1 MLEQPQ
7 EVVMWKRFRKQ
18 KNSAI
23 STNGISAAHSLSN
36 NHLIE
41 LRDVVKAY
49 NTPVGDFIA
58 LDGVSITIDKGEFV
72 AVVGKSGSGKSTMIN
87 MITGI
92 DRPSSGE
99 ILVGGMPVHT
109 LKEGPMAQW
118 RGRNI
123 GVIFQFFQLL
133 PMLSVMENVILPM
146 DFCNIHDAKDREG
159 IAMSLLEQVD
169 MADQAQKLPSEVS
182 GGQQQRAAIARA
194 LANDPPIL
202 VADEPTGNLD
212 SRSAIVIFELF
223 HNLVDSGKT
232 ILMVTHDNDLA
243 RRVGR
248 TVTLA
253 DGHILNEHLTKVFP
267 MLTHDLLLKATRQMQ
282 PQTYKPGNTII
293 QAGDLPEKF
302 YLVTEG
308 QADVL
313 LPDDNGNQQVVAHL
327 QTGQYFGEIAILNG
341 STRMA
346 TVQASGETAV
356 NVVALEKDT
365 FHNLVGSSPAM
376 HEEVSRI
383 ADERAKVAV
392 A

>member
-1 MLEQPQ
+1 
-7 EVVMWKRFRKQ
+7 MWKRFKKQ
-18 KNSAI
+18 N
-23 STNGISAAHSLSN
+23 NGVSSVNGQSLSHSITD

-49 NTPVGDFIA
+49 HTPVGDFIA
-58 LDGVSITIDKGEFV
+58 LDGVSLTIDRGEFV
-72 AVVGKSGSGKSTMIN
+72 AVVGKSGSGKSTVIN

-133 PMLSVMENVILPM
+133 PMLSVLENVILPM
-146 DFCNIHDAKDREG
+146 DFCNVHDAKDRED
-159 IAMSLLEQVD
+159 IAMNLLEQVD
-169 MADQAQKLPSEVS
+169 MADQAHKLPSEVS

-194 LANDPPIL
+194 LANDPPML

-212 SRSAIVIFELF
+212 SRSAIAIFELF
-223 HNLVDSGKT
+223 HNLVDNGKT

-253 DGHILNEHLTKVFP
+253 DGNILNEHLTKVFP
-267 MLTHDLLLKATRQMQ
+267 MLTHDMLLKATRQMQ
-282 PQTYKPGNTII
+282 PQTYQPGNTII
-293 QAGDLPEKF
+293 QAGDLPDKF

-313 LPDDNGNQQVVAHL
+313 LPDGNGNQKVVAHL

-356 NVVALEKDT
+356 NVVALEKET

-376 HEEVSRI
+376 HEEVSRV
-383 ADERAKVAV
+383 ADERVKAA
-392 A
+392 AT